1 MTDIVERL
9 RRTLPGIQT
18 DDMGDNLAITLASDF
33 EKFCA
38 SEELDDSGTWKQEAI
53 DKTNRLFDA
62 IHAHYSPEITRLRAL
77 VEEMG
82 KALEPFAL
90 HAECWPHEQDFDL
103 LTTSDEDGNAA
114 SRDFTVGDLRRAR
127 ATLAKAKE

>member
-1 MTDIVERL
+1 MIDIVERL
-9 RRTLPGIQT
+9 TREADAARRADGT
-18 DDMGDNLAITLASDF
+18 DSPLGDDLRQAA
-33 EKFCA
+33 A
-38 SEELDDSGTWKQEAI
+38 
-53 DKTNRLFDA
+53 
-62 IHAHYSPEITRLRAL
+62 EITRLRAL